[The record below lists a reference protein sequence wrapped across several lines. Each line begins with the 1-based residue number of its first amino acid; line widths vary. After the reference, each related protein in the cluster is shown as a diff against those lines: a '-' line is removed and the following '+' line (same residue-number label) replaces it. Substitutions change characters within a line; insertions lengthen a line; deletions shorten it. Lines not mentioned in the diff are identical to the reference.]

1 MAWDDHWQKLS
12 WSWGIFSFG
21 RAFSKHPEWG
31 VDVSLNGWL
40 VLILPQVMFFIWAY
54 PLGNRNGLINKPQC
68 MKREHCMCSAQAVFV
83 KDNSPMLCL
92 LEEGTRESG
101 VCCIYPWAHPDAARE
116 FHASAIRHKQLAR
129 LPGCQL
135 LSVFKLKEQRR
146 GSSGAAHNQT
156 RKHRS
161 VLRLYVYAEGLVSTA
176 PLSFQEKQESTLSEG
191 ARTCCQLCYSDV
203 HQGSLNLFA
212 DSSSCLPK
220 APAGLHCQVSLDS
233 DTDHLLSMFH
243 QGQAQSNGGISH
255 WT

>member
-135 LSVFKLKEQRR
+135 LSVCLQTKGTKERLIRCCPQSNKEASFCSKAVCLCRR
-146 GSSGAAHNQT
+146 T
-156 RKHRS
+156 R
-161 VLRLYVYAEGLVSTA
+161 VYS
-176 PLSFQEKQESTLSEG
+176 
-191 ARTCCQLCYSDV
+191 
-203 HQGSLNLFA
+203 
-212 DSSSCLPK
+212 
-220 APAGLHCQVSLDS
+220 PALISRETREYPEWRCED
-233 DTDHLLSMFH
+233 LLSTVLFWCAPRITKPLCW
-243 QGQAQSNGGISH
+243 QQQLPSQSTSRSALSGESWFWYWSFVVNVSPGPSPK
-255 WT
+255 